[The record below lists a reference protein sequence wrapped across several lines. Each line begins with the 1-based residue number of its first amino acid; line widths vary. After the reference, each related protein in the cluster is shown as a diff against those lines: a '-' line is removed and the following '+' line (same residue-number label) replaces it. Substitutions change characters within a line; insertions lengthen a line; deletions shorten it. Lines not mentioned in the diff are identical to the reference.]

1 MRGHSRLSLL
11 SSKATGRWSPYLDQ
25 IVRGRALCLLVL
37 PAALMK
43 RCGCP
48 NGTGRHDMPAYIIAH
63 GEITDREVFREYGR
77 RSHPLLE
84 KFGGKVV
91 AGGKHEVLE
100 GDWHPKV
107 LVVTQWPDMAAA
119 RPPE

>member
-1 MRGHSRLSLL
+1 
-11 SSKATGRWSPYLDQ
+11 
-25 IVRGRALCLLVL
+25 
-37 PAALMK
+37 
-43 RCGCP
+43 
-48 NGTGRHDMPAYIIAH
+48 MPAYIIAH

-91 AGGKHEVLE
+91 ASGKHEVLE

-119 RPPE
+119 RAYYNSPEYSALIALRRKAATVGMVLVEDRGGS